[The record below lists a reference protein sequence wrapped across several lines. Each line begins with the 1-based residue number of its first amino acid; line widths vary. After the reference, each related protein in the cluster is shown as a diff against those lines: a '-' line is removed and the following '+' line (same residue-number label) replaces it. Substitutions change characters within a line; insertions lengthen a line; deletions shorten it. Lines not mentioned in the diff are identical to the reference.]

1 MRINNNLESFN
12 STTVT
17 DPVKVVKAETPE
29 KLSYTLKIKRLEEDA
44 TRLAISKKIKNQ
56 IKGLE
61 VDIKRAQNEISML
74 QTMNSTLTEVNLIF
88 QKLKGLYTKVDS
100 SLDSS
105 LEKAQLEIE
114 FNQIK
119 RELDKILAEKEI
131 HFKGSTESD
140 NDYYSQ
146 FHDLKSSIIGTV
158 EESLNLLNTNNPKQ
172 ASEVIENTANKV
184 SNILSQVE
192 NKQKSLERSIINSKL
207 SSENLLASQSSIND
221 AEKAKEMINAIKQQA
236 ISVHSKEV
244 LIAQANIIPS
254 EASYLLG

>member
-17 DPVKVVKAETPE
+17 DPVKVVKAEIPE

-44 TRLAISKKIKNQ
+44 TRLAISKK

-119 RELDKILAEKEI
+119 RELDKIFTEKEI
-131 HFKGSTESD
+131 HFKESTESD

-146 FHDLKSSIIGTV
+146 FHDLKNSIM
-158 EESLNLLNTNNPKQ
+158 EL
-172 ASEVIENTANKV
+172 
-184 SNILSQVE
+184 
-192 NKQKSLERSIINSKL
+192 
-207 SSENLLASQSSIND
+207 
-221 AEKAKEMINAIKQQA
+221 
-236 ISVHSKEV
+236 
-244 LIAQANIIPS
+244 
-254 EASYLLG
+254 

>member
-1 MRINNNLESFN
+1 M
-12 STTVT
+12 
-17 DPVKVVKAETPE
+17 
-29 KLSYTLKIKRLEEDA
+29 
-44 TRLAISKKIKNQ
+44 
-56 IKGLE
+56 
-61 VDIKRAQNEISML
+61 
-74 QTMNSTLTEVNLIF
+74 
-88 QKLKGLYTKVDS
+88 
-100 SLDSS
+100 
-105 LEKAQLEIE
+105 
-114 FNQIK
+114 
-119 RELDKILAEKEI
+119 
-131 HFKGSTESD
+131 
-140 NDYYSQ
+140 
-146 FHDLKSSIIGTV
+146 TV

-236 ISVHSKEV
+236 ISLRSKEV

>member
-17 DPVKVVKAETPE
+17 GPVKVVKAETPE

-44 TRLAISKKIKNQ
+44 TRLAISKK

-88 QKLKGLYTKVDS
+88 QKLKGLYAKVDS

-119 RELDKILAEKEI
+119 
-131 HFKGSTESD
+131 
-140 NDYYSQ
+140 
-146 FHDLKSSIIGTV
+146 
-158 EESLNLLNTNNPKQ
+158 
-172 ASEVIENTANKV
+172 EN
-184 SNILSQVE
+184 
-192 NKQKSLERSIINSKL
+192 
-207 SSENLLASQSSIND
+207 
-221 AEKAKEMINAIKQQA
+221 
-236 ISVHSKEV
+236 
-244 LIAQANIIPS
+244 
-254 EASYLLG
+254 